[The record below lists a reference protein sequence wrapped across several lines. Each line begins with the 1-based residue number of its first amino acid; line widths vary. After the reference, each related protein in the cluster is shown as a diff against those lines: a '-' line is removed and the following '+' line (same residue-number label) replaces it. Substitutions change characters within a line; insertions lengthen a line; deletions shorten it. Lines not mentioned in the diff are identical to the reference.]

1 MTLNFDY
8 FNINKLTD
16 DIETM
21 VKDKS
26 MSYIDACIMYSE
38 ENSLEIEVLAEILQ
52 NNQKILSIIQQEAE
66 DLNFLKKTQRLPI

>member
-8 FNINKLTD
+8 FNINKLTA

-21 VKDKS
+21 VTEKAV
-26 MSYIDACIMYSE
+26 SYIDACIMYSE

-66 DLNFLKKTQRLPI
+66 NLNFLKKTTRLPI

>member
-66 DLNFLKKTQRLPI
+66 NLNFLKKTQRLPI

>member
-26 MSYIDACIMYSE
+26 VSYIDACIMYSE

-66 DLNFLKKTQRLPI
+66 NLNFLKKTQRLPI